1 MVKHWVQQG
10 LHLPS
15 VEKLKTEKELQRAK
29 SEILRRKLK
38 IRDLFWNLGLLCAEG
53 KLLESLFDSE
63 GAIRS
68 DDIFGAKYGSKE
80 LTTDNDIILCDSAC
94 DRGFHQC
101 CLRPPLLTKD
111 RYGWYKDGDHG
122 RGCGR
127 GRKGTPRHFTGHPL
141 DLHADPYTLI
151 GSSSGTTVPTSGR
164 PPPIATITPSR

>member
-68 DDIFGAKYGSKE
+68 DDVG
-80 LTTDNDIILCDSAC
+80 
-94 DRGFHQC
+94 
-101 CLRPPLLTKD
+101 
-111 RYGWYKDGDHG
+111 
-122 RGCGR
+122 
-127 GRKGTPRHFTGHPL
+127 
-141 DLHADPYTLI
+141 
-151 GSSSGTTVPTSGR
+151 
-164 PPPIATITPSR
+164 